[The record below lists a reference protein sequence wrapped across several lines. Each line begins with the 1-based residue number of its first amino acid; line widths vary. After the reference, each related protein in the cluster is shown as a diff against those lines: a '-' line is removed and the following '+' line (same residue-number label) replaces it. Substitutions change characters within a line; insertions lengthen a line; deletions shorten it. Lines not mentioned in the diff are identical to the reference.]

1 VTLATLP
8 GAPAPQL
15 WSAVCSAFAELG
27 ETAVVTESGED
38 WSDLGTWGRHLGE
51 LELSHEYVLLQAE
64 LDDSDWAAH
73 CLRQADRVL
82 IVATGPPPDVAL
94 QTGADVVFLREPSV
108 DDVADWYERATPR
121 AHHVITN
128 ASDVPDAARRIARRL
143 TGRSV
148 GLVLSGGGARAF
160 AHVGV
165 IDVLTA
171 EGIVIDRFGGCSM
184 GAFVGALGALG
195 WPPDRMLSTCQDELA
210 RRAPFNDYTFP
221 RHALIRARRAASM
234 LQRVFGDVALEQ
246 LARPLYTVSA
256 DLVSSRMVVHRTGS
270 VVIAVGASM
279 AIPGLAPPVPRE
291 AELLVDGGVLNNL
304 PIDVMADD
312 EPGPVIGVDVMRRI
326 EAGDLDAS
334 RIALLPTILETLS
347 RATVLGSVGRAEAN
361 RELADLLI
369 TPDVQDIALR
379 DFRQLRRAVDAGR
392 RAAEE
397 ALAAGGREAL
407 EAHAKARG
415 VTVGVVAPTAS

>member
-1 VTLATLP
+1 
-8 GAPAPQL
+8 
-15 WSAVCSAFAELG
+15 
-27 ETAVVTESGED
+27 
-38 WSDLGTWGRHLGE
+38 
-51 LELSHEYVLLQAE
+51 
-64 LDDSDWAAH
+64 
-73 CLRQADRVL
+73 
-82 IVATGPPPDVAL
+82 
-94 QTGADVVFLREPSV
+94 
-108 DDVADWYERATPR
+108 
-121 AHHVITN
+121 
-128 ASDVPDAARRIARRL
+128 
-143 TGRSV
+143 
-148 GLVLSGGGARAF
+148 
-160 AHVGV
+160 
-165 IDVLTA
+165 
-171 EGIVIDRFGGCSM
+171 
-184 GAFVGALGALG
+184 
-195 WPPDRMLSTCQDELA
+195 MLSTCQDELA

-304 PIDVMADD
+304 PIDVMAED